1 MKTFLRLVYILL
13 LWQFSD
19 SNGLDLKAETFKELR
34 AETFR
39 ELKAETFREL
49 KAETFG
55 SEVFFIIQMCALN
68 LSSLSTTIN

>member
-39 ELKAETFREL
+39 ELKAETF
-49 KAETFG
+49 G